1 MAMNSNAQEPHL
13 RLDTALLADEVPEPR
28 PIEPRARPR
37 RIVLAVV
44 AVGIIIALGAWIMTQ
59 YRIASAPPPPPSI
72 EPAPVA
78 AVMPPSP
85 PATSAPP
92 ATRYPID
99 VPERTPL
106 PPLNASDRDFVADL
120 GDPMLARWLIP
131 NDVIR
136 RIVVTVDN
144 LPRKSFPA
152 QMSPVAPTAGMF
164 TVADGGISAA
174 NAARYAAMVQ
184 AFGHVDPEKL
194 VAVYIRWYL
203 RFQDAYRELGFP
215 SGNFNDRLVDTLD
228 MLLATPQITG
238 HLGVVQPKVLWK
250 FANPALEELP
260 AGQKIMLRMGTENAE
275 SVNARL
281 LAIRRLIAP
290 QTSRQ

>member
-1 MAMNSNAQEPHL
+1 MNSNAQEPHL
-13 RLDTALLADEVPEPR
+13 RLDAALLADEVPVPR
-28 PIEPRARPR
+28 RIEPRARPR
-37 RIVLAVV
+37 RMVLAVV
-44 AVGIIIALGAWIMTQ
+44 AVGILVALGAWMQ
-59 YRIASAPPPPPSI
+59 YRIALAPPPPPSI

-78 AVMPPSP
+78 TVMPPTP
-85 PATSAPP
+85 PATSTPA

-99 VPERTPL
+99 VPEQTPL
-106 PPLNASDRDFVADL
+106 PPLNASDRDLVADL
-120 GDPMLARWLIP
+120 GDPKLARWLIP

-152 QMSPVAPTAGMF
+152 QMSPVAPTAGLF

-194 VAVYIRWYL
+194 VAVYIRWYP
-203 RFQDAYRELGFP
+203 RFQDAYRELGYP

-228 MLLATPQITG
+228 MLLATPPAIG

-260 AGQKIMLRMGTENAE
+260 AGQKIMLRMGTENAA
-275 SVNARL
+275 SVKARR

-290 QTSRQ
+290 QTSLQ